1 MRLVKYIIVVL
12 CLMATFGLFF
22 YGMHYFLGKRGVTI
36 VSIIIL
42 IYFTYGF
49 IRDAYYHY
57 RNK

>member
-22 YGMHYFLGKRGVTI
+22 YGMHYFLGKRGLTI
-36 VSIIIL
+36 VSILIL
-42 IYFTYGF
+42 IYFIYGF
-49 IRDAYYHY
+49 IRDLYNHY

>member
-1 MRLVKYIIVVL
+1 MRLVKYITVVL

-42 IYFTYGF
+42 TFGIDGVR
-49 IRDAYYHY
+49 RDLYNHY
-57 RNK
+57 TND